1 MKFLCF
7 FSWSGRARMIPGL
20 FLAIGNV
27 FFLHGQSGWQPAPAP
42 NSVCLRS
49 GLSFRGTLLAGTDGL
64 GVYRREAAGR
74 WVAEEPGDSMG
85 QVRAMLAYKGHVFAI
100 GSDALW
106 KRNADSRWTSI
117 LPLPDAESEFL
128 SMCRHGN
135 SLYLGWTYGILR
147 SDDSGRN
154 WNESGGQLEGKS
166 INNLVSWRNA
176 LWAESEGSVY
186 RSDAHGKVWYPD
198 NDGLPAGFREM
209 SFSTDGDSLFVLD
222 AQYGLFVYDDGTWR
236 QLGIPGGVRAML
248 TYGDD
253 LYVAGEAGV
262 FKRAERRGAWLHLNG
277 LPGSVHAATVLLPGS
292 DGVLL
297 GTNHQGFWRL
307 PDSNAFAMQEETGIR
322 NTRIS
327 SMSAADGECYL
338 TTRFA
343 GALHASS
350 DSGKNWD
357 GLFDGGLPAVDA
369 TVHRKSGL
377 LHWLGTSAGLW
388 LSRDGAKTWNEIPLF
403 RRQRIHDILQSD
415 DGWLVA
421 GMAGTVFK
429 TSDTGLSW
437 QFAGNG
443 FRRPGVSQL
452 LRVGPVLFAATYGGL
467 YQSRNQGREWHK
479 VDSGLPAWE
488 AAAHIACIDGVL
500 YLSTFESGLFWS
512 HDSGRSFELLHN
524 QFSEW
529 SIRSIVG
536 AGNLRFCTD
545 GSKVFFSA
553 DHGMNWKA
561 ILYGL
566 PYRTKISDLCL
577 SGAYCWAAT
586 EGKGLWRIALASAST
601 DPVYRTPPTDCAI
614 WPVPASGALQVRLPV
629 PAAEFQISD
638 LSGRVCRSGRIGH
651 WETAVDLRG
660 LPAATYLFR
669 WFSVGAGGVRRF
681 VKQ

>member
-1 MKFLCF
+1 MKTWCF

-20 FLAIGNV
+20 FLAFGNV

-85 QVRAMLAYKGHVFAI
+85 QVRAMLEYNGHVFAI
-100 GSDALW
+100 GSDAVW

-128 SMCRHGN
+128 DIYQHGN
-135 SLYLGWTYGILR
+135 SLFLGWTYGILR
-147 SDDSGRN
+147 SDDSGRS
-154 WNESGGQLEGKS
+154 WKESGGQLEGKA
-166 INNLVSWRNA
+166 IHNLISWRND

-186 RSDAHGKVWYPD
+186 RSDAQGKVWYPD
-198 NDGLPAGFREM
+198 NDGLPAGFREL

-222 AQYGLFVYDDGTWR
+222 AQYGLFVYDDGNWR
-236 QLGIPGGVRAML
+236 QLDIPGGVRAML
-248 TYGDD
+248 AYGDD

-262 FKRAERRGAWLHLNG
+262 FKRVERRGAWLHLNG
-277 LPGSVHAATVLLPGS
+277 LPVSVHAATVLLPGS

-327 SMSAADGECYL
+327 SMSAVDGECYL

-350 DSGKNWD
+350 DSGNNWK
-357 GLFDGGLPAVDA
+357 GVFGGRLPAVDG

-403 RRQRIHDILQSD
+403 RRQRIHDILQTD
-415 DGWLVA
+415 DGWLIA

-429 TSDTGLSW
+429 TSDTGLIW
-437 QFAGNG
+437 QFAGSG

-452 LRVGPVLFAATYGGL
+452 LRVGPVLYAATYGGL

-479 VDSGLPAWE
+479 VDSGLPVWE

-529 SIRSIVG
+529 SIVKLVG
-536 AGNLRFCTD
+536 SGNLLFCTD
-545 GSKVFFSA
+545 GGKVYFSS
-553 DHGMNWKA
+553 DLGMNWKP
-561 ILYGL
+561 LMHGL
-566 PYRTKISDLCL
+566 PYRTAISDLCL
-577 SGAYCWAAT
+577 YGNHCWAAT
-586 EGKGLWRIALASAST
+586 EGKGLWRLPIASAT
-601 DPVYRTPPTDCAI
+601 VEPGPELLKPECRI
-614 WPVPASGALQVRLPV
+614 WPVPASDYIHVRITRPGQQYQICNMSGSVLRAGRLSRMETRIELQ
-629 PAAEFQISD
+629 
-638 LSGRVCRSGRIGH
+638 
-651 WETAVDLRG
+651 G
-660 LPAATYLFR
+660 LPPAPYLLR
-669 WFSVGAGGVRRF
+669 WTSDAGYGVRMF
-681 VKQ
+681 VKE